1 MATLGELIVTL
12 LVNIGELFS
21 IFIFDILVT
30 DPLSAISMLVGGLFT
45 GAAVAGLGYLAAGAL
60 AEAISRRIG
69 PLARAPPQQE

>member
-1 MATLGELIVTL
+1 MVSLGELIVTL

-30 DPLSAISMLVGGLFT
+30 DPLSAISMLIGGLFT
-45 GAAVAGLGYLAAGAL
+45 GAAVAGLGYLAVGAL

>member
-30 DPLSAISMLVGGLFT
+30 DPLSAISMLIGGLFT

-60 AEAISRRIG
+60 AEAISQRIG